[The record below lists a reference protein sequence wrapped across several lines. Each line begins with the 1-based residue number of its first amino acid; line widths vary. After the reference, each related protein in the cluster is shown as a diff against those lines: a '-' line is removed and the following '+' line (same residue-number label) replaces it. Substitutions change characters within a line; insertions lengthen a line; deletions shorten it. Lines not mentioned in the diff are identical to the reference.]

1 VSSSSTGR
9 AAPPSS
15 PDGLEGCPPPDHVR
29 ETSPGRLR
37 RPRWGGNP
45 YATTALVTGVL
56 GAALITIPVS
66 LVSGV
71 LGLLRARRGGP
82 GAPGKLRSWLGIGF
96 ALGWAAVAGFLV
108 PHLVRAADPGC
119 VTYKGPALVA
129 YQKVIEDFSEG
140 TDDATTARDLVL
152 AIHQLDGAAAESQNQ
167 AASRSFAGVSAQ
179 LQTVLSDVRART
191 PVPHTVL
198 QTLNHD
204 SALADDACGTVRL

>member
-1 VSSSSTGR
+1 MSSSTGR

-15 PDGLEGCPPPDHVR
+15 PDGPEGGPSPDHVR

-37 RPRWGGNP
+37 RPRWGGNR

-129 YQKVIEDFSEG
+129 YQKVIDDFRDGS
-140 TDDATTARDLVL
+140 DDAITARDLGT
-152 AIHQLDGAAAESQNQ
+152 AIHELDGAAAESQNQ
-167 AASRSFAGVSAQ
+167 AASRSFAEVSAQ
-179 LQTVLSDVRART
+179 LQTVLSSVQART
-191 PVPHTVL
+191 PVPRAVL

-204 SALADDACGTVRL
+204 SALADEACGTVRL